1 MNQPNQPNYIE
12 YCKLRNG
19 DKMKKITENALLYR
33 VNQLREKMAFYEAVG
48 DGSQTPVGGLPS
60 QTPNRQTPGNP
71 GYNVKPA
78 PAEKA
83 PAAPAG
89 SDAVTPQFQSQAP
102 VAQGQTTPS
111 NLSTQVAAAVP
122 NTSPAHQQ
130 VQQQQQ
136 QADQTAR
143 DSKQPEGHFYDPAVN
158 FAKRVG
164 DNLSYAVDHA
174 SELGQGVGQT
184 AANMAKTVG
193 NAAGVAGNFIGGA
206 VKGAM
211 GGGDTQGQQ
220 KVGANQG
227 TQTGGK
233 WPTTDPEI
241 RAFQKANGLKAD
253 GMIGANTMAAL
264 QKQGVQP
271 PAGFKPVANKQHQAA
286 PAGAAAKSAT
296 PGQASQGKV
305 SDPKV
310 VELQKKLIAQGWP
323 LKPDGIMGPN
333 TEQAYQAQFKTDS
346 MNASMQP
353 AATPAA
359 PAAPAA
365 PAGAA
370 AITPAFQSQQ
380 APTPAPTAQQSAYS
394 SSALG
399 QMQRALQQQE
409 AGQSIQTAPPEKPEG
424 VTVFPGTVTQQ
435 TAASAAQPSGGWD
448 QNDPDTPAMFRNPL
462 PGEPGMHESVS
473 FKNEDSLARILQLAK
488 W

>member
-1 MNQPNQPNYIE
+1 
-12 YCKLRNG
+12 
-19 DKMKKITENALLYR
+19 MKKITENALLFR
-33 VNQLREKMAFYEAVG
+33 VNQLKEKMAMIEGRATGAQAAEQQPPATQQTTLQAYNANLAAGMDKNAAWTAAQTGAAKPVT
-48 DGSQTPVGGLPS
+48 STTPVTSGSGIPGGVVDQAVSGQQAPS
-60 QTPNRQTPGNP
+60 TAT
-71 GYNVKPA
+71 YKPA
-78 PAEKA
+78 PIENYGKSTTPTPGIPPLSTLANPENKGSGPRAAPGAAAPGGAAPKPSA
-83 PAAPAG
+83 PAQAKWPE
-89 SDAVTPQFQSQAP
+89 TPEEIKAF
-102 VAQGQTTPS
+102 
-111 NLSTQVAAAVP
+111 
-122 NTSPAHQQ
+122 
-130 VQQQQQ
+130 Q
-136 QADQTAR
+136 QAHKGLDGQPLKVDGLIGPQTMQ
-143 DSKQPEGHFYDPAVN
+143 SL
-158 FAKRVG
+158 AKSG
-164 DNLSYAVDHA
+164 Y
-174 SELGQGVGQT
+174 
-184 AANMAKTVG
+184 K
-193 NAAGVAGNFIGGA
+193 
-206 VKGAM
+206 
-211 GGGDTQGQQ
+211 
-220 KVGANQG
+220 
-227 TQTGGK
+227 
-233 WPTTDPEI
+233 
-241 RAFQKANGLKAD
+241 
-253 GMIGANTMAAL
+253 
-264 QKQGVQP
+264 QP
-271 PAGFKPVANKQHQAA
+271 PAGFKMANSKQPTA
-286 PAGAAAKSAT
+286 PASGAAAKPAT

-359 PAAPAA
+359 PAAALAAA

-448 QNDPDTPAMFRNPL
+448 QNDPNTPAMFRNPL

-473 FKNEDSLARILQLAK
+473 FKNEDSLARIVQLAK